1 MRLSTGN
8 DRYVYAHSDR
18 TFLGGYTGNWLVLL
32 TGRGT
37 GRLGYRGEGEY
48 YFSLNTFL

>member
-1 MRLSTGN
+1 MWLSTGY
-8 DRYVYAHSDR
+8 DRYVCAHIDR

-37 GRLGYRGEGEY
+37 GRLGYRGEGECC
-48 YFSLNTFL
+48 FSLDTFL